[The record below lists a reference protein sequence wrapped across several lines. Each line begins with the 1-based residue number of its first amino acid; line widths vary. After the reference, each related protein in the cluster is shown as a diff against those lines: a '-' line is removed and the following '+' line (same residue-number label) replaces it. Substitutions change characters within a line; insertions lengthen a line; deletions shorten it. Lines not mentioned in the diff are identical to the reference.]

1 VGNWKKTKIGEFLQ
15 ERKAKFEPDSE
26 EIQRLRKIDKI
37 SFSDGKIHLGK
48 YKLTKTKQI
57 IVEPGDFVFS
67 GLNIE
72 KGAVSINQIDESL
85 VVSTNYSTCC
95 VDYSIINQ
103 EYFLRFIKSPIFK
116 QLLIDNLKKDYG
128 FTRPKH
134 LLPLEIDLPSIE
146 EQKEIVTHFKSIET
160 EDDELK
166 DELTHQQT
174 LLKKL
179 RQQILQEAIEGKL
192 TADLPRRQ
200 AGWRDKAFLNY
211 SNKLVPEQSD
221 SYFAY
226 VLECEDGNL
235 YKGFTQNLFKRINRH
250 LEGRGAKKTQQS
262 KPVKLIHFDI
272 FSSEKEAIER
282 EKYFKSGSGRE
293 WLNTI
298 KKQREIENEPASEL
312 LARIQAEKDQLIKD
326 KKIKKQKLLPV
337 ISEDEKPFE
346 LPEGWVW
353 CQLQE
358 ITNLITDGK
367 HGDCQN
373 LAKSGYYFLSAKDI
387 QNGELLYRNAR
398 QIVPDEFQEVHNRTN
413 LEAGDICMV
422 NTGATVGKLAL
433 APDSPLT
440 QKTTFQKSVAVIKVV
455 RPFIEQRFIALLLT
469 NETTKLLATSWGSA
483 INNLLLGDLK
493 KQLVSLPP
501 LPEQKAI
508 VAKVE
513 KLLALCDQLETQ
525 ITHNQNHANALMQA
539 VLKEAFTQTT
549 EQTKP
554 VAANG

>member
-192 TADLPRRQ
+192 TAD
-200 AGWRDKAFLNY
+200 WRA
-211 SNKLVPEQSD
+211 
-221 SYFAY
+221 
-226 VLECEDGNL
+226 
-235 YKGFTQNLFKRINRH
+235 QNPDL
-250 LEGRGAKKTQQS
+250 
-262 KPVKLIHFDI
+262 
-272 FSSEKEAIER
+272 
-282 EKYFKSGSGRE
+282 
-293 WLNTI
+293 
-298 KKQREIENEPASEL
+298 EPASEL
-312 LARIQAEKDQLIKD
+312 LARIQTEKQQLIKD
-326 KKIKKQKLLPV
+326 KKIKKQKPLPA
-337 ISEDEKPFE
+337 ISEDEKPFV
-346 LPEGWVW
+346 LPNGWVW
-353 CQLQE
+353 CRLGE
-358 ITNLITDGK
+358 IMENLTDYHANGAYKKLKDNVELLDRPDFAIMLRTTNFHHKSRNKYKYITQKAYD
-367 HGDCQN
+367 
-373 LAKSGYYFLSAKDI
+373 FLS
-387 QNGELLYRNAR
+387 
-398 QIVPDEFQEVHNRTN
+398 
-413 LEAGDICMV
+413 
-422 NTGATVGKLAL
+422 
-433 APDSPLT
+433 
-440 QKTTFQKSVAVIKVV
+440 KSKVL
-455 RPFIEQRFIALLLT
+455 P
-469 NETTKLLATSWGSA
+469 
-483 INNLLLGDLK
+483 GDLIMNK
-493 KQLVSLPP
+493 IADPGAVFFVDDRKQPMSLAMNLFLLKFSRKYASSRYAYFYLKATYEYVVSFSSGTATPTITKDAVKQLRFPFPP

-513 KLLALCDQLETQ
+513 KLLSVCDLLETQ

-539 VLKEAFTQTT
+539 VLKEAFSQTT

>member
-312 LARIQAEKDQLIKD
+312 LARIQAEKQQLIKD
-326 KKIKKQKLLPV
+326 KKIKKQKPLPA
-337 ISEDEKPFE
+337 ISEDEKPFA

-353 CQLQE
+353 CRLGEASYGTQYGTSSKSLE
-358 ITNLITDGK
+358 N
-367 HGDCQN
+367 GDVPVLRMGN
-373 LAKSGYYFLSAKDI
+373 I
-387 QNGELLYRNAR
+387 QNGGIIWSSLVYSNDVEEIEKFSLVEGDLL
-398 QIVPDEFQEVHNRTN
+398 FNRTN
-413 LEAGDICMV
+413 SREL
-422 NTGATVGKLAL
+422 VGKTGLYKGNKKSIYAGYL
-433 APDSPLT
+433 VRFHMAGNIVADYANFVMNSLLHSDWCNEV
-440 QKTTFQKSVAVIKVV
+440 KTDAIGQSNINA
-455 RPFIEQRFIALLLT
+455 
-469 NETTKLLATSWGSA
+469 TKLS
-483 INNLLLGDLK
+483 NFK
-493 KQLVSLPP
+493 FPLPP

-513 KLLALCDQLETQ
+513 KLLSVCDLLETQ
-525 ITHNQNHANALMQA
+525 INHNQNHANALMQA

-554 VAANG
+554 VATNA